1 MDIDTFKKEVEEFVQ
16 EIRDGGAMAIPGDLE
31 VSRIKENEVKGL
43 EVDEKL
49 YETLTKICTDLDIDL
64 DSYLTE

>member
-1 MDIDTFKKEVEEFVQ
+1 
-16 EIRDGGAMAIPGDLE
+16 MAIPGDLE